1 MKGDLAGARWF
12 KSSHST
18 ASQDCVEVAILGSGQ
33 VAVRDS
39 KHPSGPALRFSGAA
53 WAAFT
58 AALAG
63 SEFDLP

>member
-1 MKGDLAGARWF
+1 MNNDLAQAVWH
-12 KSSHST
+12 KSTRSSMGKE
-18 ASQDCVEVAILGSGQ
+18 CVEVAFLASDQ